1 MDIALT
7 PNEFTALV
15 DQLRA
20 EIFRYF
26 SRAEKDAEE
35 WRKEIRDD
43 FKELREGL
51 TSVNE
56 RMLEQNGRLAEN
68 EKEIALLKLDAD
80 RDRHQES
87 QDRIDEQRSKSE
99 SGARSTDKWLAFLN
113 RLVGI
118 VWFWVVVLSLIA
130 CAQWGGVF
138 AEALRGWMK
147 KQGYSS

>member
-35 WRKEIRDD
+35 WRQEMRDD
-43 FKELREGL
+43 FKELRQGL
-51 TSVNE
+51 ASVNE
-56 RMLEQNGRLAEN
+56 RMLEQNGRLSEN

-99 SGARSTDKWLAFLN
+99 SGARSTDKWLLILN
-113 RLVGI
+113 RLIGN
-118 VWFWVVVLSLIA
+118 VWFWVTVLFLIG
-130 CAQWGGVF
+130 CLQWSGF
-138 AEALRGWMK
+138 LTEAARRWMT
-147 KQGYSS
+147 KQGY